1 MRKNLDMNKKGQMWI
16 GVALVVMVFIGLVG
30 GGIFLFVGDDDV
42 QQGETA
48 AAVAIATKT
57 GDVSSIKV
65 FVRDMANDDVN
76 TKLAV
81 ATYCQGDDGVFIIDG
96 TTSSTSAEITGQ
108 TTIGKTVTCYAFDST
123 HQTMTPAV
131 IKVDEEV
138 EHVVIDAYTVSTTA
152 TVDFFDDTFTVADNG
167 VSNIT
172 IASEGSDTF
181 QKLKFTNTGS
191 DAWYPLGGFYVN
203 TVESS
208 NVSIVDITGSA
219 VVGGISGKS
228 STNIVDSTL
237 TTRVSAR
244 KSAFDFVFE
253 INDGNPVEGNDGNQP
268 IILDENDFIESGVIN
283 VESTNSGGCAVTE
296 SVTWSSFTKGYYR
309 EAVNTGIG
317 YGHETDAVSS
327 AVITAD
333 VNLDDFYC
341 AAA

>member
-1 MRKNLDMNKKGQMWI
+1 MSMNKKGQA
-16 GVALVVMVFIGLVG
+16 VAWVLVILVFLGFLGVG
-30 GGIFLFVGDDDV
+30 GYVFMQGDDE

-48 AAVAIATKT
+48 AAVAQATKT

-65 FVRDMANDDVN
+65 YVRDMANDDVN

-96 TTSSTSAEITGQ
+96 TTSSTSAEISGQ
-108 TTIGKTVTCYAFDST
+108 TTIGKTITCYAFDST
-123 HQTMTPAV
+123 HQTLAPSV

-138 EHVVIDAYTVSTTA
+138 EHIVIDAYTVSTTA
-152 TVDFFDDTFTVADNG
+152 TVDFYDDTFTVADNG
-167 VSNIT
+167 ISNIT
-172 IASEGSDTF
+172 IASEGSDTY

-208 NVSIVDITGSA
+208 NVSLVDITGSA
-219 VVGGISGKS
+219 VVGGVADKS
-228 STNIVDSTL
+228 STQIVDSLL

-244 KSAFDFVFE
+244 KSAFDYVFE
-253 INDGNPVEGNDGNQP
+253 INDGNPSVGNNGNQP
-268 IILDENDFIESGVIN
+268 IILDENDFIETGVVN
-283 VESTNSGGCAVTE
+283 VESTNSGGCATAE
-296 SVTWSSFTKGYYR
+296 SVTWASFTKGYYR
-309 EAVNTGIG
+309 EATNTGIG

-341 AAA
+341 AAS

>member
-1 MRKNLDMNKKGQMWI
+1 MRKIEKMNKKGQA
-16 GVALVVMVFIGLVG
+16 VAWVLVGLVFLSMI
-30 GGIFLFVGDDDV
+30 GIGTFMFVGDDDV

-48 AAVAIATKT
+48 TAVAQATKT

-131 IKVDEEV
+131 VKVDEEV

-172 IASEGSDTF
+172 IGSEGSDTF

-208 NVSIVDITGSA
+208 NVSIVDIAGSA

-228 STNIVDSTL
+228 STDIVASTL
-237 TTRVSAR
+237 STRVSAR

-253 INDGNPVEGNDGNQP
+253 INDGNPVAGNDGNQP
-268 IILDENDFIESGVIN
+268 IILDENDFIESGVVN
-283 VESTNSGGCAVTE
+283 VESTNSGGCATTE
-296 SVTWSSFTKGYYR
+296 SVTWASFTKGYYR
-309 EAVNTGIG
+309 EATNTGIG